1 MLNKLKEY
9 RIYIEAIK
17 IAEANMDLEKD
28 MSELNIDKRKLEKKL
43 INDKDIIEK
52 VKEHANYYDR

>member
-1 MLNKLKEY
+1 MLDKLKEY

-43 INDKDIIEK
+43 INDRDIIGK
-52 VKEHANYYDR
+52 VKERANYYDR

>member
-1 MLNKLKEY
+1 MLDKLKEY

-17 IAEANMDLEKD
+17 MAEANMDLEKD

-43 INDKDIIEK
+43 INDRDIIEK
-52 VKEHANYYDR
+52 VKERANYYDR

>member
-1 MLNKLKEY
+1 MLDKLKEY

-43 INDKDIIEK
+43 INDRDIIGN
-52 VKEHANYYDR
+52 VKERANYYDR

>member
-17 IAEANMDLEKD
+17 MAEANMDLEKD
-28 MSELNIDKRKLEKKL
+28 MNELNIDKRKLEKKL
-43 INDKDIIEK
+43 INDRDIIEK
-52 VKEHANYYDR
+52 VKERANYYDR